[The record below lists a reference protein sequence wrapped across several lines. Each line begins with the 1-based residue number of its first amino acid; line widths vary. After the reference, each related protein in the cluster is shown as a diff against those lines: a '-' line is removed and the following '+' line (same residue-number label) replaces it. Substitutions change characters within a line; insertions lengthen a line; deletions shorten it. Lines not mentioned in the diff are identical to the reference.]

1 MIVADTSGLIA
12 FFNRGDAAHREVA
25 ACVAAATTP
34 LIISPFV
41 LAELDSLVLSRWGVD
56 HEQAVLRAVR
66 DSCELATFG
75 SDDLTEAMA
84 VIARFEDHDIGLADA
99 SIVVLAMRFRTNRL
113 LTLDRRHFRVI
124 RSLDEKPFVLL
135 PDDA

>member
-1 MIVADTSGLIA
+1 LIVADTSGLIA
-12 FFNRGDAAHREVA
+12 FVNRGDAAHREVA

-75 SDDLTEAMA
+75 SDDL
-84 VIARFEDHDIGLADA
+84 ADA

-124 RSLDEKPFVLL
+124 RSLDGKPFVLL
-135 PDDA
+135 PDGA